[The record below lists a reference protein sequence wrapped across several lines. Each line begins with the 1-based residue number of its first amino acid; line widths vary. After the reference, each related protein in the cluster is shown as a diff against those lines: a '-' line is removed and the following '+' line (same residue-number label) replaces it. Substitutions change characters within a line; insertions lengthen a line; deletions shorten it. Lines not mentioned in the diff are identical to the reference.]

1 MKKAKIKRALQAN
14 EMLEELRPKFKRDRV
29 TKTAEFNKM
38 IGSRYSYACRIAG
51 VVDGDTVDVDIDLGL
66 DQWAHYQRIRLV
78 GIDTPE
84 SRTRDK
90 LEKKYG
96 QLASGTVMDY
106 FEVAEKSGSP
116 ILLKT
121 TKKGTGKYGRLLGD
135 FYSAAHN
142 VSLCQHLLD
151 HHCAVVYN
159 AENKALVKEQHLSN
173 RELLNSYVIGQTHTV
188 GEWSPYTNYCFALY
202 HSHV

>member
-1 MKKAKIKRALQAN
+1 MKSKTPEDLLHYLSAFK
-14 EMLEELRPKFKRDRV
+14 RPKI
-29 TKTAEFNKM
+29 TKTAQFDKM
-38 IGSRYSYACRIAG
+38 GRSRYSYACKIAK
-51 VVDGDTVDVDIDLGL
+51 VVDGDTIDVDIDLGL
-66 DQWAHYQRIRLV
+66 DQWAHNQRVRLV

-90 LEKKYG
+90 LEKTFG
-96 QLASGTVMDY
+96 QLAAGTVMDF
-106 FEVAEKSGSP
+106 FEVAEKNGSP
-116 ILLKT
+116 LLLKT
-121 TKKGTGKYGRLLGD
+121 AKKGTGKYGRLLGD

-151 HHCAVVYN
+151 NHCAVVYN

-173 RELLNSYVIGQTHTV
+173 REQLNSYVIGQKHTV

-202 HSHV
+202 HSRK